1 MKHLTWSVEGDD
13 KWKVTVYFFPPRP
26 RQLTLSD
33 GHSQLACVFV
43 FLLTLLCFVFPS
55 SVGNCFFSVILVF
68 FLTTLLESFICL
80 FSSRFCVHFFLF
92 FSSFIF
98 HFILFLPHRSGCS
111 CGTQQGKSGSAASSQ
126 VILEILLPLLSCT
139 TSQVSD
145 LTSSDRWDFFAAL
158 HWNWDELLSLCQ
170 TLTLSSKPQNG
181 LMTLEQR
188 EEVMSSSC
196 WWETRRTL
204 LTKGNFLHL
213 LSSQLITHF
222 CCWPCFSLF
231 LRINMQMFRMLHCIS
246 LCSDAVLSSC
256 ASF

>member
-1 MKHLTWSVEGDD
+1 MTNERWLFIS
-13 KWKVTVYFFPPRP
+13 FPPGP
-26 RQLTLSD
+26 DSL
-33 GHSQLACVFV
+33 HSLMVIHNLHAFLFFYSLYFV
-43 FLLTLLCFVFPS
+43 LFFLHQSEIV
-55 SVGNCFFSVILVF
+55 FFSVILVF

-80 FSSRFCVHFFLF
+80 FSSRFCVHLFLF